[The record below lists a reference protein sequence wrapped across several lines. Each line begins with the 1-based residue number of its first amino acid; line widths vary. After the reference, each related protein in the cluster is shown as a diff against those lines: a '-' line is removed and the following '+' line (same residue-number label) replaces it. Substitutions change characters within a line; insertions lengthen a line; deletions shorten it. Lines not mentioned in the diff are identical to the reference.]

1 MRSSSKRFD
10 TVDLANDDSSIICW
24 SVLYYV
30 FQLLATFYDLFSG
43 TEGIDYQDRN
53 SFEVLYHALWY
64 IGYIIG
70 IVTLFCELSLLI
82 YVIVKIC
89 SEKDNEVQENIFIG
103 TKIIFFLGF
112 LKDIIVSVAKIF
124 LAFHHDELKA
134 QLQGGTQGWACKV
147 TCFVSL
153 AHFVLFIAQSWYK
166 RKEFCSYDLAG
177 CNQFVTISGCIAFCS
192 TVCILSL

>member
-30 FQLLATFYDLFSG
+30 FQLLATFYDVFSE
-43 TEGIDYQDRN
+43 TEKIDYQDRN
-53 SFEVLYHALWY
+53 SFEAYYHALWH
-64 IGYIIG
+64 IGNFLR
-70 IVTLFCELSLLI
+70 IVTLCCELSLLI
-82 YVIVKIC
+82 YVIVKSC
-89 SEKDNEVQENIFIG
+89 SGRDNKVQEKIFLG
-103 TKIIFFLGF
+103 TKTTFFLGF

-124 LAFHHDELKA
+124 LAMHHDELKA